1 MISSGQISI
10 MPKPE
15 LRGFWGSSLIKPPF
29 RVTSA
34 DVAIICP
41 DIIHLP
47 LFFVFFLT
55 FGYWFESLWNHHSL
69 FGGANCYPDAP
80 CMVYLPTWMV
90 DFYGPESPF
99 GPNELPFATVRI
111 GNPWWIGSSPKP
123 TTKTT
128 ACLGET
134 GRLPGYALYIQDEC
148 QLLGG
153 SSHDLDTWLITMVG
167 KSPKDPVVGP
177 LPNGLNGLSL
187 NIQTPP

>member
-1 MISSGQISI
+1 MISNY
-10 MPKPE
+10 
-15 LRGFWGSSLIKPPF
+15 
-29 RVTSA
+29 
-34 DVAIICP
+34 ICNP
-41 DIIHLP
+41 SRESTLDSWRFEDDDIIHL
-47 LFFVFFLT
+47 LFFFFGVFSYIWILIRIVMKSSFFVFL
-55 FGYWFESLWNHHSL
+55 
-69 FGGANCYPDAP
+69 GANCYPDAP
-80 CMVYLPTWMV
+80 CMVDLPWFV

-128 ACLGET
+128 AWLGET

-187 NIQTPP
+187 NIQTPPEKS